1 MPQNA
6 TDRNTLIRFLSRL
19 GQAELAAGN
28 AVALVERDL
37 GMIARV
43 NGVEGFTASV
53 LPTVLF
59 LQLDDDR
66 GNDVR
71 MALGPYRTG
80 DLRFDQIEGVLRI
93 AREARAGEISP
104 AEGLR
109 RLDAMWSMKH
119 RYLDIGF
126 VFGYCLTVVGVA
138 LMLRS
143 TPVGLAVSGTLGL
156 LAGLLLMGVRRQP
169 AWSAVMPVVMS
180 FLLASIVAI
189 AHRYGLQV
197 PAIDLLIPPLVV
209 FLPGSTLTIAVV
221 ELAFANMVSGASRL
235 VAGFAQLILLA
246 FGLLGG
252 FQVFGGP
259 TVIAPP
265 AELDRLPIWIPWI
278 GVLLFAA
285 GLHVYKS
292 SRPRS
297 LFAMTLTM
305 VMAYAGQALA
315 GQFLQGSASAF
326 FGAVLMTFTALT
338 IEYRFKG
345 PPAIVTFLP
354 AFWLLAPGSFGLASV
369 TGIAMDDQGTAE
381 NLLRFC
387 FILAAIAMGCLIGA
401 FVYSGIFHMRRSRW
415 WSRQAPVRE
424 TGGRVDQ
431 GFPEGP

>member
-1 MPQNA
+1 MSQNA
-6 TDRNTLIRFLSRL
+6 TDRSTLIRFLSRL

-93 AREARAGEISP
+93 AREARAGDINP

-109 RLDAMWSMKH
+109 RLDAMWTMKH

-143 TPVGLAVSGTLGL
+143 TPVGLAFSAALGL
-156 LAGLLLMGVRRQP
+156 MAGLLLMGVRRQP

-180 FLLASIVAI
+180 FLLASVVAI

-252 FQVFGGP
+252 FQIFGGL
-259 TVIAPP
+259 TAIAPP
-265 AELDRLPIWIPWI
+265 AELDRLPIWIPWV

-305 VMAYAGQALA
+305 VMAYAGQTLA
-315 GQFLQGSASAF
+315 GQFLHGSASAF

-369 TGIAMDDQGTAE
+369 TGIAMDAQGTAE

-387 FILAAIAMGCLIGA
+387 FVLAAIAMGCLIGA
-401 FVYSGIFHMRRSRW
+401 FVYSGMFHMRRSRW

-424 TGGRVDQ
+424 TERPVAQ
-431 GFPEGP
+431 GFPEAP